1 MARFYGVIEGNR
13 GAASRM
19 GTPSSGFWAHI
30 RGWNIGIRVEL
41 STDGDYDVCRVYKTH
56 GSNGAGS
63 DELIGTYTN
72 KPEQS

>member
-19 GTPSSGFWAHI
+19 GTAKSGFWAHI
-30 RGWNIGIRVEL
+30 RGWNVGIRVQL
-41 STDGDYDVCRVYKTH
+41 STDGDYDVCRVYKTP
-56 GSNGAGS
+56 GSNRAGC
-63 DELIGTYTN
+63 DELIGTFTD